1 MKAKKNAWLISGVR
15 TPIGSFGK
23 SLRSVKVDTLA
34 AHVMKGA
41 LRRGKVTP
49 SMLDAVILGH
59 GYQTSYTPNTGRV
72 SAQLAGIPDSVP
84 AMTVQRQCGS
94 GMEAANLAAE
104 KIWLGKADLVLAGGA
119 ESMSTIPYQLPGD
132 LRWSGPIV
140 KWFGKWVRPQGPRP
154 IAFAL
159 ADNGLAPLKMI
170 WDMKTVYMSGT
181 AQRLASTYG
190 ISREEADK
198 YAYRSQELAHAA
210 VTSGRFDEEIEPIDT
225 GRGFFNRDEHVRGV
239 KSERNPK
246 GTSLESL
253 TKLGGVL
260 KTKDITAG
268 NSSGINDGACAL
280 IIASDEK
287 VAELG
292 VEPLAL
298 LVDHAVAGVDHEQMG
313 IGPVEAIN
321 KLLAANNLT
330 IADIDLIEINEAFA
344 AQYLA
349 CEKLLGLD
357 RSKVNVNGGAIALG
371 HPIGMSGS
379 RLILTLA
386 HELKRTGKKRGIAA
400 LCIGGG
406 MGIATLI
413 ENPSV

>member
-23 SLRSVKVDTLA
+23 SLRSVTVDKLA
-34 AHVMKGA
+34 AHVIKGA
-41 LRRGKVTP
+41 LRRGKVNP
-49 SMLDAVILGH
+49 SQLDAVILGH
-59 GYQTSYTPNTGRV
+59 GYQSSYTPNTGRV
-72 SAQLAGIPDSVP
+72 SAQLAGVPDSVP

-132 LRWSGPIV
+132 IRWSGPIV
-140 KWFGKWVRPQGPRP
+140 KWFGKWIKPQGPRP
-154 IAFAL
+154 VIAL

-181 AQRLASTYG
+181 AQRLASTYQ
-190 ISREEADK
+190 ISRDAADE
-198 YAYRSQELAHAA
+198 YALRSQERAHNAI
-210 VTSGRFDEEIEPIDT
+210 TSGRFDEEIEPIET
-225 GRGFFNRDEHVRGV
+225 GRGYFNRDEHARGV
-239 KSERNPK
+239 KSERNPG
-246 GTSLESL
+246 GTTLEKLKS
-253 TKLGGVL
+253 LGGVL
-260 KTKDITAG
+260 KTQDITAG

-280 IIASDEK
+280 VIASDEK

-357 RSKVNVNGGAIALG
+357 RTKVNVNGGAIALG

-386 HELKRTGKKRGIAA
+386 HELKRQGKKRGIAA

>member
-23 SLRSVKVDTLA
+23 SLRSVTVDKLA
-34 AHVMKGA
+34 AHVIKGA
-41 LRRGKVTP
+41 LRRSHVNP
-49 SMLDAVILGH
+49 SMLDAVIMGH
-59 GYQTSYTPNTGRV
+59 GYQSSYTPNTGRV
-72 SAQLAGIPDSVP
+72 SAQLAGVPDSVP
-84 AMTVQRQCGS
+84 AVTVQRQCGS
-94 GMEAANLAAE
+94 GMEAANNAAE
-104 KIWLGKADLVLAGGA
+104 KIWLGKADLVLAVGA
-119 ESMSTIPYQLPGD
+119 ESMSTIPYQMPGN
-132 LRWSGPIV
+132 LRWEGPVV
-140 KWFGKWVRPQGPRP
+140 KWLSKWIKPQGPRP
-154 IAFAL
+154 VIGL
-159 ADNGLAPLKMI
+159 ADNGLAPLKLI

-181 AQRLASTYG
+181 AQRLANTYQ
-190 ISREEADK
+190 IARADADA
-198 YAYRSQELAHAA
+198 YAFRSQELAHRAI
-210 VTSGRFDEEIEPIDT
+210 TSGRFDVEIEPIET
-225 GRGFFNRDEHVRGV
+225 GRGFFSRDEHARGV
-239 KSERNPK
+239 KSEQNPG
-246 GTSLESL
+246 GTTIEKLNS
-253 TKLGGVL
+253 LGGVL
-260 KTKDITAG
+260 KTQDITAG

-280 IIASDEK
+280 MIASDEK

-357 RSKVNVNGGAIALG
+357 RNKVNVNGGAIALG
-371 HPIGMSGS
+371 HPIGMSGA
-379 RLILTLA
+379 RVLLTLA
-386 HELKRTGKKRGIAA
+386 HELKRQGKKRGIAA

>member
-23 SLRSVKVDTLA
+23 SLRSVTVDKLA
-34 AHVMKGA
+34 AHVIKGA
-41 LRRGKVTP
+41 LRRAKVNP
-49 SMLDAVILGH
+49 SQLDAVIMGH
-59 GYQTSYTPNTGRV
+59 GYQSSYTPNTARV
-72 SAQLAGIPDSVP
+72 SQQLAGVPDSVP
-84 AMTVQRQCGS
+84 AVTVQRQCGS
-94 GMEAANLAAE
+94 GMEAANNAAE
-104 KIWLGKADLVLAGGA
+104 KIWLGKADLVLAVGA

-132 LRWSGPIV
+132 IRWSGLML
-140 KWFGKWVRPQGPRP
+140 KLFGKWIKPQGPRP
-154 IAFAL
+154 VIAL

-181 AQRLASTYG
+181 AQRLANTYQ
-190 ISREEADK
+190 IKRDDADA
-198 YAYRSQELAHAA
+198 YAYRSQELAHRA
-210 VTSGRFDEEIEPIDT
+210 VTSGRFDEEIEPIET
-225 GRGFFNRDEHVRGV
+225 SRGYFSRDEHPRGV
-239 KSERNPK
+239 HSEQNKGGTTLEKLKS
-246 GTSLESL
+246 
-253 TKLGGVL
+253 LGGVL
-260 KTKDITAG
+260 KTQDITAG
-268 NSSGINDGACAL
+268 NSSGLNDGACAL
-280 IIASDEK
+280 MIASDEK

-357 RSKVNVNGGAIALG
+357 RNKVNVNGGAIALG
-371 HPIGMSGS
+371 HPIGMSGA
-379 RLILTLA
+379 RVLLTLA
-386 HELKRTGKKRGIAA
+386 HELKRQGKKRGIAA

>member
-1 MKAKKNAWLISGVR
+1 MTAKKNAWLISGVR

-23 SLRSVKVDTLA
+23 SLRSVTVDKLA
-34 AHVMKGA
+34 AHVIKGV
-41 LRRGKVTP
+41 LRRSKVNP
-49 SMLDAVILGH
+49 SAVDAVIMGH
-59 GYQTSYTPNTGRV
+59 GYQSSYTPNTGRV
-72 SAQLAGIPDSVP
+72 SAQLAGVPDSVP
-84 AMTVQRQCGS
+84 AVTVQRQCGS
-94 GMEAANLAAE
+94 GMEAANNAAE
-104 KIWLGKADLVLAGGA
+104 KIWLGKADLVLAVGA

-132 LRWSGPIV
+132 IRWSGPIV
-140 KWFGKWVRPQGPRP
+140 KWFGKWIKPQGPRP
-154 IAFAL
+154 VIAL
-159 ADNGLAPLKMI
+159 ADNGLAPLKLI

-181 AQRLASTYG
+181 AQRLANTYQ
-190 ISREEADK
+190 IARADADA
-198 YAYRSQELAHAA
+198 YAYRSQERAHAA
-210 VTSGRFDEEIEPIDT
+210 ITSGRFDIEIEPIET
-225 GRGFFNRDEHVRGV
+225 SRGYFSRDEHARGV
-239 KSERNPK
+239 KSERNPG
-246 GTSLESL
+246 GTTLEKLNS
-253 TKLGGVL
+253 LGGVL
-260 KTKDITAG
+260 KTQDITAG

-280 IIASDEK
+280 MIASDEK

-357 RSKVNVNGGAIALG
+357 RNKVNVNGGAIALG
-371 HPIGMSGS
+371 HPIGMSGA
-379 RLILTLA
+379 RVLLTLA
-386 HELKRTGKKRGIAA
+386 HELKRQGKKRGIAA

-413 ENPSV
+413 ENPSA

>member
-1 MKAKKNAWLISGVR
+1 MTAKKNAWLISGVR

-23 SLRSVKVDTLA
+23 SLRSVTVDTLA
-34 AHVMKGA
+34 AHVIKGV
-41 LRRGKVTP
+41 LRRSKVNP
-49 SMLDAVILGH
+49 SALDAVIMGH
-59 GYQTSYTPNTGRV
+59 GYQSSYTPNTGRV
-72 SAQLAGIPDSVP
+72 SAQLAGVPDSVP
-84 AMTVQRQCGS
+84 AVTVQRQCGS
-94 GMEAANLAAE
+94 GMEAANNAAE
-104 KIWLGKADLVLAGGA
+104 KIWLGKADLVLAVGA
-119 ESMSTIPYQLPGD
+119 ESMSTIPYQLPGS

-140 KWFGKWVRPQGPRP
+140 KWFGKWIKPQGPRP
-154 IAFAL
+154 VIAL
-159 ADNGLAPLKMI
+159 ADNGLAPLKLI

-181 AQRLASTYG
+181 AQRLSSTYQ
-190 ISREEADK
+190 IARQDADAF
-198 YAYRSQELAHAA
+198 AYRSQELAHRAI
-210 VTSGRFDEEIEPIDT
+210 TSGRFDVEIEPIET
-225 GRGFFNRDEHVRGV
+225 SRGYFSRDEHARGV
-239 KSERNPK
+239 KSERNPG
-246 GTSLESL
+246 GTTLEKLSS
-253 TKLGGVL
+253 LGGVL
-260 KTKDITAG
+260 KTQDITAG

-280 IIASDEK
+280 MIASDEK

-357 RSKVNVNGGAIALG
+357 RNKVNVNGGAIALG
-371 HPIGMSGS
+371 HPIGMSGA
-379 RLILTLA
+379 RVLLTLA
-386 HELKRTGKKRGIAA
+386 HELKLQGKKRGIAA